1 MSADYGE
8 GQSFGKFFR
17 RCIFDK
23 IELATFV
30 DDPDYVQSAA
40 GECLEQLSACT
51 ILQLVAQN
59 PSARNLPLTWHF
71 VEEESEKWATRDQ
84 FVRPVDRDNR
94 FLVVTEGSSDAHVL
108 RHAFRLLKPHIADF
122 FDFVDMDEGYP
133 FTGTGNLYNFTK
145 GLISISILNNIV
157 VLYDNDAEGVF
168 NFKRTLELNVPA
180 NMRVLKLPNLPE
192 FRHFR
197 TIGPTG
203 EHRADINDR
212 AAAIECY
219 LDVGPN
225 ASVRWTTFN
234 KGLGAYHGVLV
245 DKTDAVKTFLSQSS
259 VDESYDFA
267 KITRVLDLI
276 VSECM
281 AMSEK
286 A

>member
-1 MSADYGE
+1 MST
-8 GQSFGKFFR
+8 
-17 RCIFDK
+17 I
-23 IELATFV
+23 
-30 DDPDYVQSAA
+30 PDYVQSAA

-71 VEEESEKWATRDQ
+71 VEEESEEWATRDQ

-94 FLVVTEGSSDAHVL
+94 FLIVTEGSSDAHVL

-145 GLISISILNNIV
+145 GLISISVLNNIV

-192 FRHFR
+192 FRQASAQLGQPGNTEQTSTTAQR
-197 TIGPTG
+197 RLSVTWTLGQ
-203 EHRADINDR
+203 D
-212 AAAIECY
+212 
-219 LDVGPN
+219 

-245 DKTDAVKTFLSQSS
+245 DKTDAVKTFLSHVQRRRELRFRQDHSS
-259 VDESYDFA
+259 SRSDCLRMHGHEREGLS
-267 KITRVLDLI
+267 TRG
-276 VSECM
+276 
-281 AMSEK
+281 
-286 A
+286 